1 MMQNKS
7 AHYSHLLKLLALLPI
22 VGTALALNAET
33 VTDYV
38 YQQPQKKVIKKGK
51 KNATINK
58 GSANEIVVVEQ
69 GPDAQKGVKPVEMPN
84 AMKVKKLEK
93 EAFDVVEQMP
103 QFPGGQAALMEYLT
117 KSVKYPKEC
126 EKKSIQGRVI
136 ASFVVEEDGSI
147 TNASVAKSVDPLL
160 DAEALRVINAMPN
173 WTPGMQ
179 KGEAVRVKY
188 TLPFT
193 FRLDGKKTAKART
206 YVLEVDGKIVDN
218 SELDNIP
225 NENIERIDIFKDVE
239 GQPDKIRVTT
249 KKKE

>member
-1 MMQNKS
+1 
-7 AHYSHLLKLLALLPI
+7 
-22 VGTALALNAET
+22 
-33 VTDYV
+33 
-38 YQQPQKKVIKKGK
+38 
-51 KNATINK
+51 
-58 GSANEIVVVEQ
+58 
-69 GPDAQKGVKPVEMPN
+69 
-84 AMKVKKLEK
+84 
-93 EAFDVVEQMP
+93 MP

-117 KSVKYPKEC
+117 KNVKYPE
-126 EKKSIQGRVI
+126 EAHKKGVQGRVI

-147 TNASVAKSVDPLL
+147 TNANIAKSVDPLL
-160 DAEALRVINAMPN
+160 DAEALRVVNAMPN

-179 KGEAVRVKY
+179 SGKAVRVKY

-193 FRLDGKKTAKART
+193 FKLDGKKTVKART

-225 NENIERIDIFKDVE
+225 PENIERIDILKDVE